1 MCGTVY
7 YVGTQLNSRAVHCHR
22 TIQLWTARKVN
33 KVKVESKPT
42 KTWQVLEISF
52 LNLSNTEGEVAGRPI
67 SFSYVDTI
75 LVITITFHYYRI
87 HLRSEHRGYQQA
99 QNLNNNAIFVKE
111 GHFLGDVFSFSFVF
125 LFCFCFFVCFLFFW
139 GGGVFCWQQW
149 FCLHMSID
157 NHVKYK
163 TNVKIKKYFRTSF
176 FQLNVIPVDGIGAW
190 WLFKQ
195 NKICRVKMPGW
206 FKKLLPKYEWFNYK
220 QVLNYHWVG

>member
-33 KVKVESKPT
+33 KVKVESGPT

-75 LVITITFHYYRI
+75 ITITFHYYRI

-125 LFCFCFFVCFLFFW
+125 LFCFCFFVCFLFF
-139 GGGVFCWQQW
+139 GGGCF
-149 FCLHMSID
+149 
-157 NHVKYK
+157 
-163 TNVKIKKYFRTSF
+163 
-176 FQLNVIPVDGIGAW
+176 
-190 WLFKQ
+190 
-195 NKICRVKMPGW
+195 
-206 FKKLLPKYEWFNYK
+206 LLTTMILPSY
-220 QVLNYHWVG
+220 VHR